1 MTLSENLLRKLGE
14 QRPTSPGREI
24 THQDEASGWTVA
36 VTAEQADALSC
47 RLRDLTVRPTVPGPA
62 LDAKALRQKAEAI
75 AANVTGLMEPLR
87 LVECDDTRREAIL
100 RSDEPA
106 QRGGKRSHYEV
117 RVDGQRTATLR
128 RYQADQEPAAKR
140 VQTPFTLTQEV
151 LGHLVDDLAQSLS

>member
-1 MTLSENLLRKLGE
+1 GWEKKMTLSENLLRKLGE

-87 LVECDDTRREAIL
+87 LVECGDTRREAIR

-106 QRGGKRSHYEV
+106 QRGGKRSPYRR
-117 RVDGQRTATLR
+117 RVGRPRAAALR
-128 RYQADQEPAAKR
+128 RQQARPQP
-140 VQTPFTLTQEV
+140 
-151 LGHLVDDLAQSLS
+151 